1 MFHKKAPEKWLKLGL
16 RDVCLKK
23 KIKLKTKILI
33 MNVSLFIYSLLKKF
47 LMRVQF

>member
-23 KIKLKTKILI
+23 NKTKNKNPNYERLT
-33 MNVSLFIYSLLKKF
+33 IYIFSS
-47 LMRVQF
+47 